1 MSTTPSNSPSV
12 FVRLARWCT
21 THRWQTF
28 LMWVV
33 AVIAAFTIGGA
44 VGTKDTSNFRL
55 PGTESQRA
63 YDLLAAHAPKSNG
76 GTDQIVYVARSGT
89 LRDGAAA
96 EAMKASIAKV
106 AADKIVDD
114 VSDPLAPGAQLTK
127 DGRIGVSTITYK
139 KDFQA
144 YKPKE
149 FERIQKAVFAGRG
162 PVLQV
167 EHGGIGAEQARFAQ
181 QGGGTEGI
189 SLLAAALILLITFGS
204 VIAAGVPLLTA
215 MLALGTTIGLV
226 PVISQVVDTPDF
238 ASQLAALI
246 GLGVGID
253 YALIVVTRYR
263 AEYGRLRREADAAHP
278 DEAPATAELSA
289 DDAAA
294 RRKQTLALRSE
305 AIMRAQD
312 SAGRTVFFAACTV
325 IIALLGLLLLGLS
338 FLHGPAIASA
348 LAVLLT
354 MLGALTVLPALLSR
368 SGDWIDRLRLPLPG
382 RTKRAANAA
391 AGESAAWA
399 RWSAL
404 VQRNPWPAT
413 VVALVVLLALA
424 APALGLRLGTADA
437 GLDPD
442 GTTTRKAYDLI
453 AKGFGPG
460 VNGSFLLATQLPT
473 AGDDAAAKTVAA
485 AITRDPDVTLVTPP
499 QLSPDKQI
507 ATIIVFPKTGPQDE
521 KTTGLLHRL
530 RDDLLPTV
538 ESETR
543 TAVYVGG
550 QTASQ
555 EDFSDVIAGKLPLFV
570 GTVVLLS
577 ALLLMAV
584 FRSLFIP
591 IKAACMN
598 LLSIGAALGFVT
610 IVFQHG
616 FLSGVLDS
624 GTGPIESFVPVMMF
638 AIVFGLSMD
647 YEVFLVSRMHEE
659 WQHADDPEQAIGNGL
674 ATTGRVVTA
683 AAAIMIVVF
692 ATFALGDD
700 RVIKEFGLGLAMAV
714 LLDAFIIRVLFVP
727 ALMQLAGRWAWWLPA
742 ALDRRLPQI
751 ALERE

>member
-1 MSTTPSNSPSV
+1 MSTTPSNKPSV
-12 FVRLARWCT
+12 FVRLARWCM

-33 AVIAAFTIGGA
+33 AVAAAFAIGGA

-63 YDLLAAHAPKSNG
+63 YDLLAAHAPKANG
-76 GTDQIVYVARSGT
+76 GTDQIVYVAKSGT
-89 LRDGAAA
+89 LRDGAAKQRL
-96 EAMKASIAKV
+96 EASRAKV
-106 AADKIVDD
+106 AADKIVAD
-114 VSDPLAPGAQLTK
+114 VSDPLAPGSQLTK
-127 DGRIGVSTITYK
+127 DGRIGVATITYK

-144 YKPKE
+144 YKPAD
-149 FERIQKAVFAGRG
+149 FTRVQKAVFAERG
-162 PVLQV
+162 PELQI
-167 EHGGIGAEQARFAQ
+167 EHGGFGAENARFAE
-181 QGGGTEGI
+181 QGGGTEGL

-226 PVISQVVDTPDF
+226 PLISQVVDTPDF
-238 ASQLAALI
+238 ATQLAALI
-246 GLGVGID
+246 GLGVGVD

-263 AEYGRLRREADAAHP
+263 AEYGRIKREA
-278 DEAPATAELSA
+278 EAGETPEQALAREQEDPAEHK
-289 DDAAA
+289 A
-294 RRKQTLALRSE
+294 RVRALRSE
-305 AIMRAQD
+305 AILRAQD
-312 SAGRTVFFAACTV
+312 TAGRTVFFAACTV

-338 FLHGPAIASA
+338 FLHGPSIASA

-368 SGDWIDRLRLPLPG
+368 SNDWIDRLRLPLPG
-382 RTKRAANAA
+382 REKRAVNAA

-399 RWSAL
+399 RWSGF
-404 VQRNPWPAT
+404 VQRNPWPS
-413 VVALVVLLALA
+413 VVAALLVLLALA
-424 APALGLRLGTADA
+424 SPALGMRLGSADA
-437 GLDPD
+437 GLDPA
-442 GTTTRKAYDLI
+442 GTTTRNAYDLI

-460 VNGSFLLATQLPT
+460 INGSFLLATQLPK
-473 AGDDAAAKTVAA
+473 AGDEAAAKAVAD
-485 AITRDPDVTLVTPP
+485 AIAKDPGVALVTPP

-507 ATIIVFPKTGPQDE
+507 ATIVLFPKTGPQDVKTTRLLERLRADILPPVE
-521 KTTGLLHRL
+521 KTSG
-530 RDDLLPTV
+530 
-538 ESETR
+538 

-555 EDFSDVIAGKLPLFV
+555 EDFSDVIAGKLPLFMGV
-570 GTVVLLS
+570 VVLLS
-577 ALLLMAV
+577 ALLLMTV
-584 FRSLFIP
+584 FRSIFIP

-610 IVFQHG
+610 LVFQHG
-616 FLSGVLDS
+616 FLGGVLDT
-624 GTGPIESFVPVMMF
+624 GVGPIESFVPVMMF

-659 WQHADDPEQAIGNGL
+659 WQHTDDPARAIGNGL

-683 AAAIMIVVF
+683 AATIMIVVF

-700 RVIKEFGLGLAMAV
+700 RVIKEFGLGLAIAV
-714 LLDAFIIRVLFVP
+714 LLDAFIIRVLLVP

-742 ALDRRLPQI
+742 GLDRRLPQI